1 MATMTVRSTYALD
14 QPTALSIRQLA
25 AQWGTSQAEVIR
37 RSVAAA
43 KEKLAADASQI
54 PHMTPMQVV
63 EYYRS
68 RPPERTEA
76 EYDAIIAEMRRERHL
91 ASEER
96 EEKLERDRERID
108 QMLAERERLAR
119 GG

>member
-14 QPTALSIRQLA
+14 PPTALSIRQLA

-43 KEKLAADASQI
+43 KEKAAAEQSVI
-54 PHMTPMQVV
+54 PYMTPAQVV

-68 RPPERTEA
+68 RPPERTDA

-96 EEKLERDRERID
+96 EEK
-108 QMLAERERLAR
+108 QERELAR
-119 GG
+119 IRQLLIERKAAMK

>member
-43 KEKLAADASQI
+43 KEKAAAEQPQI
-54 PHMTPMQVV
+54 PYMTPAQVI

-68 RPPERTEA
+68 RQPERTQA
-76 EYDAIIAEMRRERHL
+76 EYEALIAEMRRERHL

-96 EEKLERDRERID
+96 ADKLDRDRIWITKLLED
-108 QMLAERERLAR
+108 RLAR
-119 GG
+119 GE

>member
-43 KEKLAADASQI
+43 KEKAAAEQPTI
-54 PHMTPMQVV
+54 PYMTPAQVI

-68 RPPERTEA
+68 RPSERTEEESRA
-76 EYDAIIAEMRRERHL
+76 LIAEMRRERHL

-96 EEKLERDRERID
+96 ADKQERELVRIRKL
-108 QMLAERERLAR
+108 LAERKAAMK
-119 GG
+119 

>member
-43 KEKLAADASQI
+43 KEKLAAEQAQI
-54 PHMTPMQVV
+54 PHMTPMQVI

-68 RPPERTEA
+68 RPPERTEEESRA
-76 EYDAIIAEMRRERHL
+76 LIAEMRRERHL
-91 ASEER
+91 ASEEASDRMDRSR
-96 EEKLERDRERID
+96 EKVSEWLAKLPQLPKSE
-108 QMLAERERLAR
+108 
-119 GG
+119 